1 MRNASD
7 TNYQETLREVGSRAG
22 AAVEEIYD
30 DLQNHI
36 ESVRSI
42 PSDRRSS
49 LAKQVQEL
57 HDICRM
63 ASVFAV
69 IAAKR
74 QTCGKAA
81 VIPSAAEN
89 IEAT

>member
-1 MRNASD
+1 M
-7 TNYQETLREVGSRAG
+7 GSRAG

-42 PSDRRSS
+42 PSDRRSA

-57 HDICRM
+57 YDVCRM

-74 QTCGKAA
+74 QTCGGAA

>member
-42 PSDRRSS
+42 PSDRRSA
-49 LAKQVQEL
+49 LAKQVQGL
-57 HDICRM
+57 YDVCAM
-63 ASVFAV
+63 AGVFAV
-69 IAAKR
+69 TAA
-74 QTCGKAA
+74 AA
-81 VIPSAAEN
+81 SEF
-89 IEAT
+89 